1 VKKNVT
7 TAINMS
13 MNELTAPV
21 KEFVQSDINSLPDNK
36 RICFR
41 ICPAD
46 LKTAKRAR
54 VKQIQKRY
62 SHIILPGSRF
72 FSLRARFRQKRDK
85 TATNMEP
92 ARSTIDMG
100 NEEIIIPASFLKHQ
114 ALKHPALE
122 HPEGFLL
129 KGSLNHN
136 IER

>member
-1 VKKNVT
+1 MKKNVT

-13 MNELTAPV
+13 MNEFTAPV
-21 KEFVQSDINSLPDNK
+21 NGLIKSDIHSLPESK
-36 RICFR
+36 RLCFR

-62 SHIILPGSRF
+62 SHIIFSGFRF
-72 FSLRARFRQKRDK
+72 FSLRAIFRQKRDK
-85 TATNMEP
+85 TATKIEP

-100 NEEIIIPASFLKHQ
+100 NEEIIMPAPYLKHQ
-114 ALKHPALE
+114 ALKHP
-122 HPEGFLL
+122 GVFLL
-129 KGSLNHN
+129 KGALNHN